1 VCRKRVRSSRP
12 TIGASLRF
20 VGKGGEDY
28 DHYERGSWQPVSPTT
43 VLVGEIAIGVTIY
56 ETMEEVDAVWRN
68 GKRVRYEPPK
78 ALPTPRR
85 RAPIVAQEHVS
96 KHWFPTG
103 RFGLHAY
110 AAQGV
115 AWEQTWIEKT
125 AGELSTSCDSIAKA
139 LTGAGPKITKLL
151 EERAREREK
160 QRKEFE
166 EQQKRWRREEE
177 ERRRKEEEAARLKR
191 IQEVIA
197 SRRQALDIRAYVAEV
212 KALVHDAG
220 LEITKGGNAEE
231 ELAWAE
237 AYADRIDPL
246 SSWRRDIAQVK
257 AKLASEPCAKCGE
270 IHGPDDESAPD
281 ATQADAAKSAE
292 APDPASPP
300 YREEGPAKSEPEIA

>member
-1 VCRKRVRSSRP
+1 MRS
-12 TIGASLRF
+12 
-20 VGKGGEDY
+20 
-28 DHYERGSWQPVSPTT
+28 
-43 VLVGEIAIGVTIY
+43 
-56 ETMEEVDAVWRN
+56 VWRN
-68 GKRVRYEPPK
+68 GTRVRYEPPK

-125 AGELSTSCDSIAKA
+125 AGELSASFDSIAKA

-166 EQQKRWRREEE
+166 EQKKRWRREEE
-177 ERRRKEEEAARLKR
+177 ERRRKEDEAARLKR
-191 IQEVIA
+191 IQEAIA

-246 SSWRRDIAQVK
+246 ASWRRDIAQVK

-270 IHGPDDESAPD
+270 IHGPDDEGAPD
-281 ATQADAAKSAE
+281 DPPADAAKSAD

-300 YREEGPAKSEPEIA
+300 YREEDGEDEHPAEPEPEIA